1 MGTKGLIKYLEDNK
15 KFYKEINKNNK
26 NKAVIDGKNFMH
38 LLYDAIMYNETKNA
52 FDMELIQKCLN
63 GFFNYLKQYNI
74 VVTHIVF
81 DGIDDVEKD
90 KEKKKRKDKKLKKNE
105 KLWGNNMIIFN
116 NNCQP
121 TFTLWFEYQVYA
133 YFMNKTDIEI
143 VISGVDADR

>member
-1 MGTKGLIKYLEDNK
+1 MGTQGLRKYLEDNK

-26 NKAVIDGKNFMH
+26 NKAVLDGRNFMY
-38 LLYDAIMYNETKNA
+38 LLYDAIMYNKTKNA

-81 DGIDDVEKD
+81 DGTDDVEKD

-105 KLWGNNMIIFN
+105 KLWGNNMKILKID
-116 NNCQP
+116 CHP